1 MIDVASQLFESYL
14 EALEESH
21 VYILPQSDEEAS
33 IIQGAISGDRSL
45 YLKISE
51 MHELAGN
58 EAGSSHWAK
67 LHLESGINQSVHD
80 SSSRHI
86 ESIPSNSGFENE
98 NLNST
103 NN

>member
-1 MIDVASQLFESYL
+1 M

-33 IIQGAISGDRSL
+33 IMQGAISGDCSL
-45 YLKISE
+45 YLKISK
-51 MHELAGN
+51 MHDLAGN